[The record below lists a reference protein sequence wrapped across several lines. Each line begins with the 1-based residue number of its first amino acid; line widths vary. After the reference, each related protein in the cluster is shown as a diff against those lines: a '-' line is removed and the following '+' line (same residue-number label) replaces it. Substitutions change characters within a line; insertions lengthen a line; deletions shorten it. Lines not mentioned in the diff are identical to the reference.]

1 MDIEPSSLSFREVR
15 INQTY
20 TASLCISNSF
30 QTPVE
35 FQLIP
40 SHQRYT
46 ISPNRVTLYPKQSIV
61 ITVKLFS
68 NQRKLD
74 SSIEDSIRLKSD
86 FSEQR
91 IPIEL
96 HFKENDNNN
105 SILLEKQR
113 QEFEQ
118 KSEKVCFI
126 FKMKLLFS
134 YEL

>member
-1 MDIEPSSLSFREVR
+1 MDIEPSSLSFREIR

-20 TASLCISNSF
+20 SASICISNTY
-30 QTPVE
+30 QTPIE

-46 ISPNRVTLYPKQSIV
+46 IIPNKVTLYPKQSIV
-61 ITVKLFS
+61 ITVKLFA
-68 NQRKLD
+68 NQKKIDL
-74 SSIEDSIRLKSD
+74 SIEDSIRVKSD

-96 HFKENDNNN
+96 HFKDNNN
-105 SILLEKQR
+105 NNDSNNNSLILLEKQR

-118 KSEKVCFI
+118 KSEKVHLI
-126 FKMKLLFS
+126 FEML
-134 YEL
+134 